1 MNDRALRLVLVLN
14 IAGSLRNLRNFH
26 LFFAVMGGLNQPHL
40 DWIWA
45 FVKEKQKLRFQ
56 NLNQAV
62 KPDNNY
68 MVYLEDLS
76 KAGNKAHG
84 SSSYIRYLSFI

>member
-1 MNDRALRLVLVLN
+1 MSVFGLKKRENAAR
-14 IAGSLRNLRNFH
+14 
-26 LFFAVMGGLNQPHL
+26 GGKPKGKKN
-40 DWIWA
+40 
-45 FVKEKQKLRFQ
+45 R
-56 NLNQAV
+56 AV

-68 MVYLEDLS
+68 MVYLEDVS